1 MLTPHLLVWVEPRD
15 VEAVVFLA
23 GVVCCGD
30 FRLERPGLL
39 ASSCG
44 SGFGFLGDFGG
55 VCFAALWSC
64 GAFLGL
70 CWVT

>member
-1 MLTPHLLVWVEPRD
+1 M
-15 VEAVVFLA
+15 FLA
-23 GVVCCGD
+23 GVVCRGG
-30 FRLERPGLL
+30 FPVGEVRAFGI
-39 ASSCG
+39 CG
-44 SGFGFLGDFGG
+44 SGFGFLGVFWV

>member
-1 MLTPHLLVWVEPRD
+1 MLTPHLLVWDEPRD
-15 VEAVVFLA
+15 VEAAVFLA
-23 GVVCCGD
+23 GVVCHGG
-30 FRLERPGLL
+30 FPVGEAG
-39 ASSCG
+39 AFGICG
-44 SGFGFLGDFGG
+44 SGFGFLGGFGG